1 MIRLR
6 LATEAGIQ
14 EITPASLTHCAGCEQ
29 EYYLDGPADPD
40 PHFCCEVYDRRTDR
54 RRLPECIRA
63 TNTVNIELMRQS
75 AERNFHLDDVHAV
88 RGAYDSYDVAFP
100 VHEPRPPLIEFD
112 PSAPIVRR
120 TLRFHVTRCECNEHG
135 RFTALLLRG
144 EKPFCPYCIASW
156 EEDMRRMLASILQ
169 HARRWSELADIIDPY
184 LPPERVLDL
193 VRWLPRLPTETF
205 SWTPTNPIKLLH

>member
-63 TNTVNIELMRQS
+63 TNPVSIELMREA
-75 AERNFHLDDVHAV
+75 AERNYRIDACSSWSAHE
-88 RGAYDSYDVAFP
+88 AYDVPFRI
-100 VHEPRPPLIEFD
+100 HEPRRPLIEFD
-112 PSAPIVRR
+112 PSAPIVHR
-120 TLRFHVTRCECNEHG
+120 TLRFHVTRCECDEHG
-135 RFTALLLRG
+135 QFTALLLRG
-144 EKPFCPYCIASW
+144 EKPFCPFCIELGSG
-156 EEDMRRMLASILQ
+156 
-169 HARRWSELADIIDPY
+169 HAPRAVSHLRSGIG
-184 LPPERVLDL
+184 PPISAANGRNGGQRSATLGAYGA
-193 VRWLPRLPTETF
+193 R
-205 SWTPTNPIKLLH
+205 

>member
-54 RRLPECIRA
+54 RRLPECIHA
-63 TNTVNIELMRQS
+63 TNPVIVEEMRLRAAAYRS
-75 AERNFHLDDVHAV
+75 SSVVVVPFPEER
-88 RGAYDSYDVAFP
+88 R
-100 VHEPRPPLIEFD
+100 PLIEFD
-112 PSAPIVRR
+112 PSAPIVHR
-120 TLRFHVTRCECNEHG
+120 TLRFHVTRCECDEHG
-135 RFTALLLRG
+135 QFTALLLRG
-144 EKPFCPYCIASW
+144 EKPFCPFCIANW
-156 EEDMRRMLASILQ
+156 EVDMRRVLASILQ

-184 LPPERVLDL
+184 LLPERVLDL
-193 VRWLPRLPTETF
+193 MRWLPRLPTETF
-205 SWTPTNPIKLLH
+205 SWTPTNPVKLLH

>member
-29 EYYLDGPADPD
+29 EYYLDGPANPD

-63 TNTVNIELMRQS
+63 TNPVIVEEMRRR
-75 AERNFHLDDVHAV
+75 ARNPAYGNAVVVPFPEER
-88 RGAYDSYDVAFP
+88 R
-100 VHEPRPPLIEFD
+100 PLIEFD
-112 PSAPIVRR
+112 PSAPIVHQ
-120 TLRFHVTRCECNEHG
+120 TLRFHVTRCECDEHG
-135 RFTALLLRG
+135 QFMALLLRG
-144 EKPFCPYCIASW
+144 EKPFCPSCIASW
-156 EEDMRRMLASILQ
+156 EADMRRMLASILQ

-184 LPPERVLDL
+184 LPPERAIDL
-193 VRWLPRLPTETF
+193 MRWLPRFPVDVV
-205 SWTPTNPIKLLH
+205 SWTPNPVKLLNCP

>member
-14 EITPASLTHCAGCEQ
+14 EITPASLTHCAGCEH

-63 TNTVNIELMRQS
+63 TNPVSIELMRE
-75 AERNFHLDDVHAV
+75 AVERNYRIDACSSWGAHA
-88 RGAYDSYDVAFP
+88 AYDVAFR
-100 VHEPRPPLIEFD
+100 VHEPRRPLIEFD
-112 PSAPIVRR
+112 PSTPIVRH
-120 TLRFHVTRCECNEHG
+120 TLRFHVTRCECDEHG
-135 RFTALLLRG
+135 QFMALLLRG
-144 EKPFCPYCIASW
+144 EKPFCPFCIASW
-156 EEDMRRMLASILQ
+156 EADMRRVLASILQ

-184 LPPERVLDL
+184 LPPERAIDL
-193 VRWLPRLPTETF
+193 LHWLPRFPVDV
-205 SWTPTNPIKLLH
+205 SWTPNPVKLLNCP